1 MKINQKERVEGEDS
15 SGISGREGQCCPAS
29 SEGEHS
35 HVGARDWE
43 FDAIFDS
50 KHDAAFD
57 NCLRLLE
64 GVLGSVSIRIGIIS
78 GDYLFARR
86 VNVSDPAVPDRM
98 LMEHYP
104 CGAAVK
110 SRVAVFCE
118 NVQEHP
124 DFAKLPKVVE
134 SGAKYYG
141 NQFITVQGGRI
152 IGMVCSY
159 AGEERALTDS
169 QRAQFAGLAES
180 IGYLMQNLIE
190 AARANCSKAET
201 AVPCPTMDFST
212 LFDLSPVPTA
222 VMSYPELEYVAANEP
237 MSKELGVFFDQRP
250 VSHDRDLREW
260 VADFRRKMESEG
272 SVAGFELEVPEAEG
286 TTRHFVMDGRFLQ
299 CEGHQNVLVTA
310 RDITRER
317 RREHKLK
324 LLLEGANEG
333 VGDNWFQ
340 GAARALSEIAKVD
353 FVVIAECNL
362 ERRMESHAVWRRGH
376 FEENFTL
383 DDSAHH
389 LEVLSEGGD
398 VTVGESVLLEQSPF
412 RVPGIE
418 YLQGVP
424 VIGSTG
430 KPVGLVVL
438 GGAQPVYYTED
449 TRTVCEIFATRIA
462 AEIARLHFDRS
473 RESELQ
479 RISMFQRISQAI
491 SRCADPDK
499 VLSIAAEEIGKIFG
513 VSRCVIHRKKPGGGF
528 PIVAEYV
535 KEPFKPMTGVR
546 VPRSGNRHAEE
557 VMSSDDV
564 VAVVDVFEEEKLE
577 NTVGVLKEFEIRS
590 MLAART
596 SYDSEPN
603 GAIGLHQ
610 CGGKIRVWTEDE
622 KRLLGTLVAN
632 IGVAIA
638 QAALME
644 RDKHQRKVIEESL
657 RKAKA
662 ASEAKSEFLA
672 RMSHELRTPMNSI
685 LGFSQLL
692 SVDEDLNPE
701 QRETLK
707 IVNRSGEHLMLLIN
721 DVLEMSK
728 IESGK
733 HDINVSRF
741 SPRKLVTGLSE
752 LFAIRADSKG
762 LTLRIEMGEK
772 LPKCVEGD
780 ESKLRQIIT
789 NLLGNAIKFT
799 SDGEVVLRCRYFE
812 KGEPDHENG
821 VLAFSVE
828 DSGCG
833 MSDEE
838 QKVLFTPFVQAKA
851 GIRSS
856 EGTGLGLAI
865 SKSFVELLGG
875 ELEVNSAPGVGSKF
889 TFSVFCREVSGDEVS
904 SQVAVHALP
913 KSVPCSIGNTSE
925 PVSIPGKES
934 QRSGKPTVIIADDQ
948 PENRLLVVKL
958 LKSAGYRFVEAV
970 DGQDAIDK
978 CKVCSPDAI
987 LMDVR
992 MPGTD
997 GLAATR
1003 TIRKMT
1009 ELEKQPYIIAL
1020 TGNAFEEDRELAKSA
1035 GCDGFLAKP
1044 FRLDELLEML
1054 TDVLSP
1060 KLASS
1065 LVS

>member
-1 MKINQKERVEGEDS
+1 MTNNPEIRIVEENSAGNPA
-15 SGISGREGQCCPAS
+15 GGGQCCPGSKEAA
-29 SEGEHS
+29 HS
-35 HVGARDWE
+35 HVGSRDWE
-43 FDAIFDS
+43 LDAIFDS
-50 KHDAAFD
+50 KHDVALD
-57 NCLRLLE
+57 NFLKLLE
-64 GVLGSVSIRIGIIS
+64 GVLGSVIIRIGIIS
-78 GDYLFARR
+78 GDYLLARR
-86 VNVSDPAVPDRM
+86 ANVTDCGVPDRM
-98 LMEHYP
+98 LMDHYP

-110 SRVAVFCE
+110 SRVAVICR
-118 NVQEHP
+118 NVQENH
-124 DFAKLPKVVE
+124 DLMRLPKVVE

-141 NQFITVQGGRI
+141 SQFITVQGGRI
-152 IGMVCSY
+152 IGMVCTF
-159 AGEERALTDS
+159 AREERSLTER
-169 QRAQFAGLAES
+169 QRAQFTGLAES
-180 IGYLMQNLIE
+180 IGYLMQNIIE
-190 AARANCSKAET
+190 AAKANHTAAET

-212 LFDLSPVPTA
+212 IFDLSPVPTA
-222 VMSYPELEYVAANEP
+222 VMAYPEFEYVAANEP
-237 MSKELGVFFDQRP
+237 MSRELGVFFDQRL
-250 VSHDRDLREW
+250 VSHDHDCREW
-260 VADFRRKMESEG
+260 VAGFRRKMESQG
-272 SVAGFELEVPEAEG
+272 SVAGFELEVPGADG
-286 TTRHFVMDGRFLQ
+286 TRRHFVMDGRFLH

-317 RREHKLK
+317 RREDKLK
-324 LLLEGANEG
+324 LLLEGAKGG

-340 GAARALSEIAKVD
+340 EAAKALSEIAKVD
-353 FVVIAECNL
+353 YVAIAECCL

-383 DDSAHH
+383 DDSEHH
-389 LEVLSEGGD
+389 LEVLSEGGG
-398 VTVGESVLLEQSPF
+398 VTVAESVLLEHSPF
-412 RVPGIE
+412 RVPEIE

-424 VIGSTG
+424 VIGRSG

-438 GGAQPVYYTED
+438 GGAKPVDYTED
-449 TRTVCEIFATRIA
+449 TKTVCEIFATRIA

-479 RISMFQRISQAI
+479 RISMLQRISQAI

-499 VLSIAAEEIGKIFG
+499 VLSIAAEEIGKVFG

-535 KEPFKPMTGVR
+535 EERFEPMINVR

-564 VAVVDVFEEEKLE
+564 VAVDDALE
-577 NTVGVLKEFEIRS
+577 DANFASTIGILREYKIRS
-590 MLAART
+590 MLSART
-596 SYDSEPN
+596 SFENDAN
-603 GAIGLHQ
+603 GAISLHH
-610 CGGKIRVWTEDE
+610 CGGRVRVWTEDE
-622 KRLLGTLVAN
+622 KSLLGTLVAN
-632 IGVAIA
+632 LGVAIA
-638 QAALME
+638 QAGLKE
-644 RDKHQRKVIEESL
+644 RDKHQRKVIEEAL

-733 HDINVSRF
+733 HDINLSRF

-762 LTLRIEMGEK
+762 LTLRIDMGER
-772 LPKCVEGD
+772 LPECVEGD

-789 NLLGNAIKFT
+789 NLVGNAIKFT
-799 SDGEVVLRCRYFE
+799 SDGEVALKCWYFKKDE
-812 KGEPDHENG
+812 SDHENG

-833 MSDEE
+833 MSDED
-838 QKVLFTPFVQAKA
+838 QKALFTPFVQAKA

-889 TFSVFCREVSGDEVS
+889 TFSVSCREVSGGEVS

-913 KSVPCSIGNTSE
+913 KSVSSAIDNASE
-925 PVSIPGKES
+925 PVPIPVKET
-934 QRSGKPTVIIADDQ
+934 QCSGKPTVIIADDQ

-1003 TIRKMT
+1003 TIRKMA
-1009 ELEKQPYIIAL
+1009 ELEQQPFIIAL

-1044 FRLDELLEML
+1044 FRLEELLEML
-1054 TDVLSP
+1054 TKVISP
-1060 KLASS
+1060 KVAASPAI
-1065 LVS
+1065 